1 MHKDEENELS
11 PDERMLIAQLPRE
24 IAPGDL
30 LEERVVRALRSGG
43 YLGAAAPTRQARAG
57 SKMWRIAAAHALF
70 AGGVATGKY
79 LLMSDG
85 PRTASSSA
93 VPASSSAAP
102 AAAGI
107 IDSTP
112 SRSETIPVRRAEP
125 IVAEREMWL

>member
-1 MHKDEENELS
+1 MHKDEDNELT

-43 YLGAAAPTRQARAG
+43 YLGAGARTRQALTGPR
-57 SKMWRIAAAHALF
+57 MWRIAAALALF

-93 VPASSSAAP
+93 VPAPSPAAP
-102 AAAGI
+102 GAARI

-112 SRSETIPVRRAEP
+112 SRNETIPVRRAEP
-125 IVAEREMWL
+125 VVAEREMWL